1 MGSEPAPSPEV
12 FAELI
17 QNWTKTKI
25 LLITDQNN
33 CLAENLPEEVSLSY
47 VLYISKFYI
56 FHLELIQTYQSLL
69 IWRNWTDLSQSQIQ
83 IRSEPNLFFTL
94 LLFFWFAFFVCMF
107 CFVLF
112 FFLLFQLL
120 IFFKYNKSTFLTFR
134 KHNVSFIFKWNILKL
149 AVFHTNVILE

>member
-12 FAELI
+12 IAELI

-47 VLYISKFYI
+47 VLYISKFHI
-56 FHLELIQTYQSLL
+56 FQLEQIQTYQSLL

-83 IRSEPNLFFTL
+83 IRPEPNLFFTL
-94 LLFFWFAFFVCMF
+94 LLFFVC
-107 CFVLF
+107 F
-112 FFLLFQLL
+112 FFCLCVCVVVFLFQLL
-120 IFFKYNKSTFLTFR
+120 IFFNITSPCSCTSGNTFL
-134 KHNVSFIFKWNILKL
+134 SFLNEIY
-149 AVFHTNVILE
+149 